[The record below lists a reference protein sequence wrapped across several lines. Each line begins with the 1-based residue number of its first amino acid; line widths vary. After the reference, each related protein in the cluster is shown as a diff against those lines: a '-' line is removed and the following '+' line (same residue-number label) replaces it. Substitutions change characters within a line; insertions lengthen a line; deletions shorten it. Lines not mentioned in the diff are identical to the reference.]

1 MKNFVVLLFLI
12 NVSFVSG
19 TPTLCNVTLVQ
30 SNDTL
35 VQSNDTLLVQSV
47 SRVAF
52 ANYLSFSGGL
62 LLTFFSN
69 PSKYDKTPFAILK
82 RFLIRTAVIQLM
94 AVLILMTFMTNRFF
108 KLNGFAMPELL
119 RSSSIAMYVFCA
131 AVIVLTQCIVDKYN
145 RNVTRAIFFVP
156 IYVIQMIFQVYMK
169 FNHPSSGYMLVFQ
182 SISIFSLLF
191 AIPLSCILYCFEEEH
206 AIKKLLYI
214 LIYPYVFQTY
224 LHIGYISFFL
234 YCDEGYLSSALLL
247 SGSFSLGNVLHSAY
261 YLIFPRKKCKAV
273 PDKDNNYNN
282 IPNNG
287 DPATYAYR
295 AKALYDY
302 EANPDDNN
310 ELSFSKKET
319 LKIADYKGKWWQ
331 AMKADGNVGIAPS
344 NYLQI
349 KPRENWEDVPVKDD
363 NDVSNTVPAN
373 NEYTRRAKALLDY
386 DADPN
391 DNSELSFSK
400 GEILEIADHNGRWWQ
415 AKNVDGET
423 GIAPSNYVSL

>member
-191 AIPLSCILYCFEEEH
+191 AIPLSC
-206 AIKKLLYI
+206 
-214 LIYPYVFQTY
+214 
-224 LHIGYISFFL
+224 
-234 YCDEGYLSSALLL
+234 YLSSALLL

-423 GIAPSNYVSL
+423 GIAPSNYLRLV